1 MFMLMRHFFT
11 PRSAI
16 GFRTRNC
23 SSHTGRK
30 RHTRQHRPERKI
42 SKTKDKSVI
51 AGSLK
56 PAKGIAIIH
65 DKLKRIDNRL
75 DSAIMKPAAR
85 KVQNR
90 VAPEGAPL
98 YESFEGW
105 DGTDAEWLPEGWTR
119 KQTNEDPLK
128 T

>member
-1 MFMLMRHFFT
+1 MLMRHFLLPVLLSVSVLGMAAAT
-11 PRSAI
+11 PDESAI
-16 GFRTRNC
+16 RVSTVRNV
-23 SSHTGRK
+23 
-30 RHTRQHRPERKI
+30 KI

-51 AGSLK
+51 DGSLK
-56 PAKGIAIIH
+56 PAKGIAIT
-65 DKLKRIDNRL
+65 KNRLKRIDNRL

-90 VAPEGAPL
+90 VAPDGAPL